1 MESLCFPRHAWLAA
15 AAILAALAGAP
26 ARAAD
31 QAMIDAAKKEGQVVW
46 YTTQIIDQFARPA
59 AAAFEKR
66 YGIKVSY
73 VRANSNEVALR
84 VLNEAKAGK
93 MQADVFDGTGATAS
107 LKKEGIVAKFIPEN
121 AKRFPKEYIDS
132 EGYWVATNLYVLTPG
147 YNTELIRKGT
157 QPKTFQDLLDPKYKG
172 KIAWNSTSSSSAGPG
187 FVGIVL
193 ETMGEEKGIAYL
205 RDLAKQQPT
214 GLAVAARQVLDQV
227 IAGEYAIALN
237 IFNNHAVISAAKGAP
252 VDWIPMDPALGVLSV
267 ISVTKDAPHPNAGR
281 LFLEFLMSEDGQKIY
296 RDAEYLPVD
305 PNVPPKDLAL
315 RPDGVKFRAIYKTPE
330 DIDREM
336 PRWAE
341 IFKSIFR

>member
-1 MESLCFPRHAWLAA
+1 LFLAA
-15 AAILAALAGAP
+15 ATLAALGGAP

-59 AAAFEKR
+59 AAAFEKK

-84 VLNEAKAGK
+84 VMNEARAGR

-107 LKKEGIVAKFIPEN
+107 LKKEGIVAKWIPEN
-121 AKRFPKEYIDS
+121 AKRFPKEYIDA

-147 YNTELIRKGT
+147 YNTELIKKGT
-157 QPKTFQDLLDPKYKG
+157 EPKTFQDLLDPKYKG

-193 ETMGEEKGIAYL
+193 DTMGEEKGKAYL
-205 RDLAKQQPT
+205 RELAKQQPA

-252 VDWIPMDPALGVLSV
+252 VEWIPMDPALGVLSV

-281 LFLEFLMSEDGQKIY
+281 LFVEFLMSEDGQKIY

-330 DIDREM
+330 EIDREM
-336 PRWAE
+336 PRWTE
-341 IFKSIFR
+341 VFKSIFR